1 VVSKRNHRIA
11 SAFKVAPLNS
21 FAHNFW
27 FFYRETTVSPALSKL
42 AIPGATWRS
51 SGASVSQLKK
61 SYTGYVRERE
71 RERDM
76 ERDYTAIV
84 LIILTPNP

>member
-1 VVSKRNHRIA
+1 
-11 SAFKVAPLNS
+11 
-21 FAHNFW
+21 
-27 FFYRETTVSPALSKL
+27 
-42 AIPGATWRS
+42 
-51 SGASVSQLKK
+51 VSQLKK
-61 SYTGYVRERE
+61 SYTGFVRERE